1 MFKILT
7 KILSFASFTKEII
20 KIITHESMI
29 DFVANIK
36 ILNIILCVRIK
47 IFLKIRWSMQSTLGA
62 SCVDKGVK

>member
-1 MFKILT
+1 M
-7 KILSFASFTKEII
+7 
-20 KIITHESMI
+20 TH
-29 DFVANIK
+29 FVAKIK